1 MLTYANS
8 FSCSVN
14 QNKTEYILTMRQISP
29 EIGEDGKLSKLK
41 AETISQFALNA
52 EGAASLCALLSAVI
66 NSDSGDNT

>member
-29 EIGEDGKLSKLK
+29 EIGEDGKLAKLK
-41 AETISQFALNA
+41 TETVSQFVLNVESA
-52 EGAASLCALLSAVI
+52 VSLCALLNAVI
-66 NSDSGDNT
+66 NSDSGDNA